1 MGTILSLYIMRK
13 LTEALILTDPK
24 EIKSEINQRVES
36 IKIVADRESEELTD
50 EITQLK
56 VVHAIESN
64 KPLK

>member
-1 MGTILSLYIMRK
+1 MRE

-24 EIKSEINQRVES
+24 EIKQEINERMES

-50 EITQLK
+50 EIIQLR

-64 KPLK
+64 RPLK

>member
-1 MGTILSLYIMRK
+1 MRK

-24 EIKSEINQRVES
+24 EIKNEINQRVES

-50 EITQLK
+50 EITQLR

-64 KPLK
+64 KPLR